1 MGATHIPS
9 EASLD
14 QVTTHPGAVT
24 GRVVRQSGPVLVVE
38 TERGSTFP
46 ARVGGALAHQAATA
60 SDLPVVGDQVVV
72 VPGVGGGDG
81 LVVAVLPRRS
91 LVRRRAAGSETDAQP
106 LAANV
111 DVVVLVVGLDPSF
124 SLRRIERA
132 AVLAWESGAQPVIV
146 LTKADLCPD
155 LDGAIHQ
162 VQAACPGID
171 VVAVSAMHG
180 EGLDDVRAALPAGA
194 TGVLLGVSGAGKSTL
209 TNALLGAAHFD
220 TNAMSD
226 PRRGRHTTS
235 HRELVQLPHG
245 AWLVD
250 GPGVREFGMVDHVDV
265 EKAFPDIEALATACR
280 FRDCTH
286 EGEPDCAV
294 TAAVADGVLD
304 ATRLAS
310 FLTLEREVAFARS
323 RTDPEAARERKS
335 AARILS
341 KKVRQASR
349 HKRP

>member
-1 MGATHIPS
+1 MGTAIPTS
-9 EASLD
+9 HEAS
-14 QVTTHPGAVT
+14 QQTAHPGAVP
-24 GRVVRQSGPVLVVE
+24 GRVVRQSGPVLVVQ
-38 TERGSTFP
+38 TDSGAIVP
-46 ARVGGALAHQAATA
+46 ARTGGALAHQAANA
-60 SDLPVVGDQVVV
+60 CDLPVVGDQVVV
-72 VPGVGGGDG
+72 VPGEGGGDG

-124 SLRRIERA
+124 SLRRIQRA
-132 AVLAWESGAQPVIV
+132 AVLAWESGARPLIV
-146 LTKADLCPD
+146 LTKADLCAD

-171 VVAVSAMHG
+171 VVAVSAVSG
-180 EGLDDVRAALPAGA
+180 TGLDDVRAALPEGT

-209 TNALLGAAHFD
+209 TNALLGDAHFD

-250 GPGVREFGMVDHVDV
+250 GPGVREFGMVDDVDV
-265 EKAFPDIEALATACR
+265 EQAFPDIEALARSCH
-280 FRDCTH
+280 FRDCSH
-286 EGEPDCAV
+286 DGEPGCAV
-294 TAAVADGVLD
+294 AAAVADGALD
-304 ATRLAS
+304 AARLAS

-323 RTDPEAARERKS
+323 RTDPDAARERKA